1 GLIDNA
7 TYKGTSLSRQHLSS
21 TSCTKVPELF
31 AMAQQD
37 GPITSIA
44 EPGVKAHGQLLH
56 EMRREVATLLG
67 RSHTGFPGAQPV
79 SFARQHLD
87 ELAQHDYYVVE
98 KSDGIRY
105 LLYSTTDETNNEA
118 HYLIDR
124 KNDFWF
130 ITNRSLHFPL
140 ETSPEAFHTNTL
152 IDGELVW
159 DTGSDGKRVPMFL
172 VFDCL
177 VLDGALLME
186 RTLDKRLAYFDQR
199 FYRPYKKLY
208 QEYPQELEFQPFYVE
223 MKKPQFA
230 YAIDMMFRDILPKL
244 KHGNDGLIF
253 TCRTTP
259 YKHGTDTH
267 ILKWKPPEENTIDC
281 RLRLT
286 FQQVDPTESERR
298 EGITEP
304 FIDYDSIPKAE
315 LYVYRG
321 DSGPDKYE
329 FFNDVHIN
337 EEEWETLKSL
347 NDPLDWRIV
356 ECNIDEQGRWRI
368 VRFRDDKNEA
378 NHTTTTKSVLQSIED
393 RVSEKDL
400 YRAAGDIK
408 NAWKARASRGPK

>member
-1 GLIDNA
+1 
-7 TYKGTSLSRQHLSS
+7 
-21 TSCTKVPELF
+21 
-31 AMAQQD
+31 MAQQD
-37 GPITSIA
+37 GPITSIS
-44 EPGVKAHGQLLH
+44 EPGVKAQDQLLH
-56 EMRREVATLLG
+56 EMRREVANLLG
-67 RSHTGFPGAQPV
+67 RSQTGFPGAQPV
-79 SFARQHLD
+79 SFSRQHLD
-87 ELAQHDYYVVE
+87 ELTHQDYYVVE

-105 LLYSTTDETNNEA
+105 LLYSTTDENGNEA

-130 ITNRSLHFPL
+130 IRNRSLHFPL
-140 ETSPEAFHTNTL
+140 ESSPEAFHTNTL

-159 DTGSDGKRVPMFL
+159 DTRPDGKREPVFL

-177 VLDGALLME
+177 VLDGQLLME
-186 RTLDKRLAYFDQR
+186 RTLDKRLAYFTQR

-208 QEYPQELEFQPFYVE
+208 QEYPQEKEYQPFYVE
-223 MKKPQFA
+223 LKEPQLA
-230 YAIDMMFRDILPKL
+230 YAIDMMFRDILPNL

-267 ILKWKPPEENTIDC
+267 ILKWKPPEENTIDF
-281 RLRLT
+281 RLRLS
-286 FQQVDPTESERR
+286 FPQVDPTESERR

-315 LYVYRG
+315 LYVFKG
-321 DSGPDKYE
+321 NSGPDKYE
-329 FFNDVHIN
+329 FFHDAYIN

-356 ECNIDEQGRWRI
+356 ECNIDEHGRWRI

-378 NHTTTTKSVLQSIED
+378 NHTSVTKSVLQSIED

-408 NAWKARASRGPK
+408 NAWKARASRGSK

>member
-1 GLIDNA
+1 MD
-7 TYKGTSLSRQHLSS
+7 
-21 TSCTKVPELF
+21 
-31 AMAQQD
+31 QQD
-37 GPITSIA
+37 EGPVASIS
-44 EPGVKAHGQLLH
+44 EPGIKAQGQLLH
-56 EMRREVATLLG
+56 DMRREVASLLK
-67 RSHTGFPGAQPV
+67 RSSTGFPGAQPV
-79 SFARQHLD
+79 SFARQHLS
-87 ELAQHDYYVVE
+87 ELAREDYYVVE

-105 LLYSTTDETNNEA
+105 LLYSTNDEAGKEA

-124 KNDFWF
+124 KNDFWY
-130 ITNRSLHFPL
+130 IPNRAFHCP
-140 ETSPEAFHTNTL
+140 TEAHPASFHTNTL

-159 DTGSDGKRVPMFL
+159 DTGADGKRIPVFL

-199 FYRPYKKLY
+199 FYRPYKRLY
-208 QEYPQELEFQPFYVE
+208 QEFPQELEFQPFYIE

-230 YAIDMMFRDILPKL
+230 YAIDMMFKEILPRL

-259 YKHGTDTH
+259 YKHGTDAH

-281 RLRLT
+281 RLRL
-286 FQQVDPTESERR
+286 FFPTVEPTDADRR

-304 FIDYDSIPKAE
+304 FADYDSVPKSD
-315 LYVYRG
+315 LYVYTG
-321 DSGPDKYE
+321 GNGPDKYE
-329 FFNDVHIN
+329 YFNPVYIT
-337 EEEWETLKSL
+337 EEEWEILKSL
-347 NDPLDWRIV
+347 NDPLDWRVV

-368 VRFRDDKNEA
+368 LRFRDDKNEA
-378 NHTTTTKSVLQSIED
+378 NHITTTKSVLQSIED

-408 NAWKARASRGPK
+408 NAWKARASKAGSR